1 MVAYWTNF
9 AKHGSP
15 SPPASQDDIRPT
27 WFPYMKE
34 SKVVFHLRVAMKI
47 IKTITLQNYLDLSA
61 TPQMRQDLAAERMF
75 FWNKMLWAERE
86 QEVELRVIY
95 KKASQFILEN
105 IENNI

>member
-1 MVAYWTNF
+1 
-9 AKHGSP
+9 
-15 SPPASQDDIRPT
+15 
-27 WFPYMKE
+27 
-34 SKVVFHLRVAMKI
+34 MKI

-105 IENNI
+105 IENNF